1 MIVLIDNYDSF
12 VYNLYQLLG
21 TLDSNVVV
29 YRNDAINTEELTSL
43 NPDAIVLSPGPGK
56 PADAGIC
63 IEVVQRLSGTIPL
76 LGVCLGHQAICKA
89 FGAVVGHAKHLMHG
103 KSSPAELDTT
113 SPLFKNLPHTISVA
127 RYHSLAA
134 DEETL
139 PANLCVI
146 ARAQD
151 EVMAVAH
158 RIHPTYGVQF
168 HPESILTP
176 DGKQILQN
184 FLDTAAQFNTTARF
198 STTARFGT
206 ATQFNSETQFNNP
219 TQSNK
224 KEISHD

>member
-21 TLDSNVVV
+21 SLDPNVVV
-29 YRNDAINTEELTSL
+29 YRNDAISAEELASIY
-43 NPDAIVLSPGPGK
+43 PDAIVLSPGPGK

-63 IEVVQRLSGTIPL
+63 VEIVQRFSGEIPL
-76 LGVCLGHQAICKA
+76 LGVCLGHQAICEA
-89 FGAVVGHAKHLMHG
+89 YGAVVGHAKHLMHG
-103 KSSPAELDTT
+103 KSSPANLDTT
-113 SPLFKNLPHTISVA
+113 SPLFKDLPHTISVA

-139 PANLCVI
+139 PAELCVI

-158 RIHPTYGVQF
+158 RLHPTYGVQF

-184 FLDTAAQFNTTARF
+184 FLDIAAQFNATARFDTAAQFNNEAQ
-198 STTARFGT
+198 S
-206 ATQFNSETQFNNP
+206 NNP
-219 TQSNK
+219 TQFNK
-224 KEISHD
+224 KEISYD

>member
-29 YRNDAINTEELTSL
+29 YRNDAINAEELASL

-76 LGVCLGHQAICKA
+76 LGVCLGHQAICEA

-113 SPLFKNLPHTISVA
+113 SPLFKDLPHTISVA

-134 DEETL
+134 NEETL

-151 EVMAVAH
+151 EIMAVAH

-184 FLDTAAQFNTTARF
+184 FLDTAAQFNAAARF
-198 STTARFGT
+198 DTANHFK
-206 ATQFNSETQFNNP
+206 NP
-219 TQSNK
+219 
-224 KEISHD
+224 I

>member
-29 YRNDAINTEELTSL
+29 YRNDAINTEELISL

-63 IEVVQRLSGTIPL
+63 IEVIHRLSGTIPL
-76 LGVCLGHQAICKA
+76 LGVCLGHQAICEA

-134 DEETL
+134 DEEAL

-184 FLDTAAQFNTTARF
+184 FLDTAAQFNAAAQFDTA
-198 STTARFGT
+198 
-206 ATQFNSETQFNNP
+206 NHFNNP
-219 TQSNK
+219 
-224 KEISHD
+224 I

>member
-21 TLDSNVVV
+21 SLDPNVVV
-29 YRNDAINTEELTSL
+29 YRNDTISTEELASL
-43 NPDAIVLSPGPGK
+43 NPNAIVLSPGPGK

-63 IEVVQRLSGTIPL
+63 VEVVQRLSGTIPL
-76 LGVCLGHQAICKA
+76 LGVCLGHQAICEA

-103 KSSPAELDTT
+103 KSSPANLDTT
-113 SPLFKNLPHTISVA
+113 SPLFKDLPHTISVA

-139 PANLCVI
+139 PADLHVI
-146 ARAQD
+146 AHAQD

-158 RIHPTYGVQF
+158 RLHPTYGVQF

-176 DGKQILQN
+176 DGRQILQN
-184 FLDTAAQFNTTARF
+184 FLDVAAQFNTAARF
-198 STTARFGT
+198 GTTTRFGT
-206 ATQFNSETQFNNP
+206 ATQFNSEAQFSNP
-219 TQSNK
+219 VQFNK